1 MTLSKVMT
9 IITFI
14 QSFNN
19 THSNNTKTIVF
30 QFLESRGGPL
40 KGRVRDVKEMES
52 VFVITGRLQ
61 DFKSA
66 KNETGAGMCVQS
78 LSVK

>member
-1 MTLSKVMT
+1 MT

-19 THSNNTKTIVF
+19 THSIKTTTIVF

-40 KGRVRDVKEMES
+40 KGRVRDVKKMES
-52 VFVITGRLQ
+52 VFVITGRLE
-61 DFKSA
+61 DVKSA
-66 KNETGAGMCVQS
+66 KKQMNFQAKMKQVQECV
-78 LSVK
+78 